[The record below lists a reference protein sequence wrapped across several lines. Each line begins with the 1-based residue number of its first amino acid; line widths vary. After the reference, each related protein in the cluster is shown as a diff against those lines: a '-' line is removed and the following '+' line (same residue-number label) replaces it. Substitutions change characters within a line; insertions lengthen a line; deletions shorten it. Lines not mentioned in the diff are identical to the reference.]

1 MSTQQQIW
9 AEEQKEL
16 LRSLS
21 RTALI
26 SDLQEKI
33 QALRDENEGLRDQ
46 IDSLEE
52 ELEAKEIE
60 ILDLHREFIEEGI

>member
-1 MSTQQQIW
+1 MDFTFEDLREMCGDNIAKSV
-9 AEEQKEL
+9 AEKVAGLEDRLQ
-16 LRSLS
+16 SLC
-21 RTALI
+21 
-26 SDLQEKI
+26 
-33 QALRDENEGLRDQ
+33 DENETLRDQ